1 MSLPSPSISFPPLPP
16 STSPRDLPPPPP
28 AIPYSHVLLPRFFH
42 SQQSSLAGFRHA
54 PPLQQAAMPDRQP
67 PNLRELNARH
77 EARRSMNTKQGHERS
92 ASGTPAHRG
101 SQQPRSA
108 SNEGRKKERD
118 NRKKNTIG
126 APLGS
131 QRPTPSPLLPSTP
144 PLPPAHHPCHR
155 HNRGATA
162 TVVTH
167 KNDCHPTP
175 APPWPPR
182 RLPPGAAERDRPAGS
197 RPSSNRSPTAPPS
210 PPTGRGASDSTTRDT
225 HSPRPPPVARS
236 YPHPALLPP
245 QLPPPARRVRK
256 QREKGPA
263 PHRPAAQ

>member
-118 NRKKNTIG
+118 KRKKKYNRC
-126 APLGS
+126 PLGI
-131 QRPTPSPLLPSTP
+131 
-144 PLPPAHHPCHR
+144 PA
-155 HNRGATA
+155 ADA
-162 TVVTH
+162 V
-167 KNDCHPTP
+167 
-175 APPWPPR
+175 A
-182 RLPPGAAERDRPAGS
+182 LAAIDAA
-197 RPSSNRSPTAPPS
+197 APPS
-210 PPTGRGASDSTTRDT
+210 PSPLSPPQPRCDSNSGHAQKRLPPHPCAAVAAMPPTTWGRRKG
-225 HSPRPPPVARS
+225 SPRGFPTELQQV
-236 YPHPALLPP
+236 
-245 QLPPPARRVRK
+245 
-256 QREKGPA
+256 
-263 PHRPAAQ
+263 PHRPPQPPHWTRRQ